1 MQERE
6 NITTRPAHL
15 TRDYDIGRVGEN
27 DKDPCRVSTL
37 EQFSCRPDILRGTV
51 QNPKWICVPIHRF
64 FKLSVHLASVSILQ
78 SSNSDRLISVEIHP
92 SLRMNERACK
102 PADDED

>member
-64 FKLSVHLASVSILQ
+64 FKLCPSE